1 MIKRKSLKQ
10 LPQLNDV
17 KSFVQSVY
25 QRSNNS
31 KLTEKSLKHLGKQ
44 FNEKQIGNIQTQ
56 RD

>member
-31 KLTEKSLKHLGKQ
+31 KLTEKSLEHLGKQ